1 MKKITMLIVCGAWI
15 GLTGGCSK
23 KDGPNPEDTSLI
35 KGDDRGNFTD
45 GTGNLVG
52 DDFANGGETINADLG
67 DGLVLQDSSWGDP
80 NALAD
85 AERPFDPIYFGF
97 DQYGVGREER
107 SKLQQ
112 VAEYLQINR
121 DARILIEGYCDWKGT
136 PEYNKSLGDRRAS
149 SVKNYLVDL
158 GCDSLRIEVVSI
170 GDEKATPNASSTQAR
185 MDRCAQFLVLKGS

>member
-1 MKKITMLIVCGAWI
+1 MLIVCGAWI

-80 NALAD
+80 AALAG

-97 DQYGVGREER
+97 DQYGVGRGER

-136 PEYNKSLGDRRAS
+136 PAYNKSLGDRRAT
-149 SVKNYLVDL
+149 SVRNYLIEHNIDP
-158 GCDSLRIEVVSI
+158 SRIEITSKGCEEANRVGTADDMSR
-170 GDEKATPNASSTQAR
+170 DRKAK
-185 MDRCAQFLVLKGS
+185 FLVLN